1 MGFVD
6 CVQPTTGLSS
16 AGALALMRHLKRMA
30 QVLNITVIMTI
41 HQPSRRAYECLDSVV
56 LLAQGGVCAYAG
68 LRRDT
73 PDWLAAHH
81 LHLPNEMSPA
91 EGIVAAVTRT
101 LCCGVCFASACVWLC
116 CRGMGSY
123 VGVVCL
129 RCP

>member
-1 MGFVD
+1 
-6 CVQPTTGLSS
+6 
-16 AGALALMRHLKRMA
+16 
-30 QVLNITVIMTI
+30 MTI

-101 LCCGVCFASACVWLC
+101 LRTVVDANACLC
-116 CRGMGSY
+116 AAVDC
-123 VGVVCL
+123 V
-129 RCP
+129 